1 MKTLKKTLCL
11 GLLLAGVCTSL
22 LAQESRVAYI
32 NTQRITNESVPAKAA
47 TAKLEQEFA
56 KRQKELGDLQTS
68 LKSLSEKF
76 ERDAPTLSESQR
88 VSRQKEFAEQ
98 SRDFQ
103 RKQRE
108 FQEDLNGRRNEE
120 LQQVLD
126 KANKAVK
133 QVADAEKYDL
143 VVQEVV
149 YSNAKHDITEKV
161 LKLLNY
167 LKGFENDTGLLEK
180 LPSWVF
186 VEWSAANSF
195 VQDVNFPSNMLYAR
209 ALAAAEIGRAHV

>member
-161 LKLLNY
+161 LKLLNAGG
-167 LKGFENDTGLLEK
+167 K
-180 LPSWVF
+180 
-186 VEWSAANSF
+186 
-195 VQDVNFPSNMLYAR
+195 
-209 ALAAAEIGRAHV
+209 